1 MKLLLQYGL
10 LILLLITK
18 AASVAANMD
27 DVSWLLV
34 KDKQGVKLYTATI
47 AGSDYVAVKAVT
59 KVDATMDTMV
69 AVLGDG
75 EGCNQWRELCRSST
89 VLQNLPNSQ
98 RYIYM
103 VLNMPWPLSDRDM
116 VIHSK
121 ATLAADNK
129 AFIVNFTSAHDSYPM
144 QDHVRAISSGNYHIR
159 ATSEQQMEFSMVMH
173 TELGGNLSPS
183 IINDRLVENTLA
195 DVARLVAIAEQ

>member
-1 MKLLLQYGL
+1 MKSLTQYGL
-10 LILLLITK
+10 LILLLMTK
-18 AASVAANMD
+18 AISVTASIE

-59 KVDATMDTMV
+59 QIDATMETV
-69 AVLGDG
+69 VEVLGDG
-75 EGCNQWRELCRSST
+75 EGCNQWRELCQSSR
-89 VLQNLPNSQ
+89 VLESLPDSQ

-116 VIHSK
+116 VIHSQ

-129 AFIVNFTSAHDSYPM
+129 AFTVKFTSAPDNYPM
-144 QDHVRAISSGNYHIR
+144 QNYVRAISSGRYHVR
-159 ATSEQQMEFSMVMH
+159 VTTEQQVEFSMVMH

-183 IINDRLVENTLA
+183 IINDRLVKNTLA
-195 DVARLVAIAEQ
+195 DVSRLVSMAEQ